1 MKVAFIGNIRSKCGV
16 AIYNELL
23 FSALGKEVET
33 KFFAEKNREE
43 DTENIQYCWDREEF
57 PKLELI

>member
-23 FSALGKEVET
+23 FNALKDEVET
-33 KFFAEKNREE
+33 KFFAERNGDK
-43 DTENIQYCWDREEF
+43 DTENIQYCWDRKEF
-57 PKLELI
+57 PNL